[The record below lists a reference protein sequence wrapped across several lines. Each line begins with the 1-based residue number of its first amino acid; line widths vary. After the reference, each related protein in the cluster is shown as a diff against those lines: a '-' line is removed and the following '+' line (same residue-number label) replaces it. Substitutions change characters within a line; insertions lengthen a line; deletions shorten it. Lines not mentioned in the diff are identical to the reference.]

1 MTDEALTIGRL
12 ARAADVNIETIRYYQ
27 TRKLLPLP
35 PRGQSAFRYY
45 PVGLIER
52 IKFIK
57 RAQLLGFSLDEI
69 QELLR
74 LNDGTDRVS
83 IRKIARGRLEQI
95 EVKLQELS
103 RMRTALNGLIEDC
116 QHSTQGIPCPIIE
129 ALMQPP
135 RPKSRRKAMIDS
147 VPAYRV

>member
-1 MTDEALTIGRL
+1 MTDETLTIGRL
-12 ARAADVNIETIRYYQ
+12 ARAADVNIETVRYYQ
-27 TRKLLPLP
+27 TRKLLPVP
-35 PRGQSAFRYY
+35 PRGRGAFRYY
-45 PVGLIER
+45 PVDLIER

-69 QELLR
+69 RELLR

-83 IRKIARGRLEQI
+83 IRKIARSHLHQI
-95 EVKLQELS
+95 EVKLHELS

-116 QHSTQGIPCPIIE
+116 QHSTQGVPCPIID
-129 ALMQPP
+129 ALLQLP
-135 RPKSRRKAMIDS
+135 RPKLRRKAVVDS